1 MRNSSLILAGL
12 LATVTL
18 TTSGQAQDQ
27 AGNNNEEF
35 ADAPLPPDLPDPI
48 KSGETIEPEIYIF
61 RTEEKVVEEYR
72 VNGHLYMMKI
82 TPKIGRPYYLIDM
95 DGDGQMEGKLSDIYN
110 TPPVPQWVL
119 LSW

>member
-1 MRNSSLILAGL
+1 MRHRSLILAGL

-18 TTSGQAQDQ
+18 PIHGQAPDKT
-27 AGNNNEEF
+27 GNNDEQF
-35 ADAPLPPDLPDPI
+35 ADAPLPPDLPEPI
-48 KSGETIEPEIYIF
+48 KSGETIEPEIYIV
-61 RTEEKVVEEYR
+61 RTEEKIVEEYR
-72 VNGHLYMMKI
+72 VNGHLYMVKV
-82 TPKIGRPYYLIDM
+82 TPRIGRPYYLMDM